1 MGIGR
6 KNGGRSRQESPQEAW
21 ERMRRAGAPESTAP
35 APAQPSVRAE
45 PSAPARSSAPAQPT
59 APAPAQPPERAPAPT
74 PSPVATAPP
83 PVPPPPQSSPG
94 QEQEPSVSDLV
105 KQLSEQTSTLVK
117 QEMQLAQAELK
128 EKGKKAGMGAGLFG
142 AGGLVG
148 FFGAAVLIAAIV
160 LALSTV
166 VDAWLSALI
175 VGVVLLLAAGVAAL
189 LGKKQ
194 VEKATPPAPEQAIGS
209 VKRDVQTV
217 KEHARR

>member
-1 MGIGR
+1 
-6 KNGGRSRQESPQEAW
+6 
-21 ERMRRAGAPESTAP
+21 
-35 APAQPSVRAE
+35 
-45 PSAPARSSAPAQPT
+45 
-59 APAPAQPPERAPAPT
+59 
-74 PSPVATAPP
+74 
-83 PVPPPPQSSPG
+83 
-94 QEQEPSVSDLV
+94 
-105 KQLSEQTSTLVK
+105 
-117 QEMQLAQAELK
+117 
-128 EKGKKAGMGAGLFG
+128 MGAGLFG

-148 FFGAAVLIAAIV
+148 FFGAAVLIAASV

-175 VGVVLLLAAGVAAL
+175 VGVVLLLAAGVAAV